1 MPVAVGGTGWDDT
14 TVCIVLN
21 LVIALD
27 LVL

>member
-1 MPVAVGGTGWDDT
+1 VAVGGTGWDDT